1 MESPKSACL
10 LACQTCRTQG
20 LALSPTTST
29 ALAPTAPLL
38 AAIRVARSAAIPT
51 RRTDPSH
58 LTLPSHLQENLS
70 RDSFLQKRVAQDPQG
85 FVSLGLVNSFNRMR
99 RIGLSEAE
107 VASAITAV
115 AHGVE
120 LDETKTK
127 VRPRR

>member
-1 MESPKSACL
+1 
-10 LACQTCRTQG
+10 
-20 LALSPTTST
+20 
-29 ALAPTAPLL
+29 
-38 AAIRVARSAAIPT
+38 
-51 RRTDPSH
+51 
-58 LTLPSHLQENLS
+58 LQENLS